1 MIKTV
6 QIIVSGKVQ
15 GVCYRASAQKIARQL
30 QIDGWVKNLPDGRV
44 EIRAQ
49 GDAQMLEQLIAWC
62 HKGPVFARVN
72 QVIITESNN
81 TAMAPGF
88 IIT

>member
-49 GDAQMLEQLIAWC
+49 GDAQQRPDQHRRSEEPEREAY
-62 HKGPVFARVN
+62 ARGAENRHVGA
-72 QVIITESNN
+72 V
-81 TAMAPGF
+81 
-88 IIT
+88 